1 MKMGV
6 MNEENVKEKVKEIFL
21 GEVDYLGKKGE
32 AYREVHPN
40 HWEFVIKVGNE
51 RYTLI
56 TY

>member
-6 MNEENVKEKVKEIFL
+6 MNEEKVKKIFL
-21 GEVDYLGKKGE
+21 GEVDYYGKKGE

>member
-1 MKMGV
+1 MKMG
-6 MNEENVKEKVKEIFL
+6 MNENVKEKEKVKKVFL
-21 GEVDYLGKKGE
+21 GEVDYYGKKGE

>member
-6 MNEENVKEKVKEIFL
+6 MNEGKVKKVFL
-21 GEVDYLGKKGE
+21 GEVDYYGKKGE